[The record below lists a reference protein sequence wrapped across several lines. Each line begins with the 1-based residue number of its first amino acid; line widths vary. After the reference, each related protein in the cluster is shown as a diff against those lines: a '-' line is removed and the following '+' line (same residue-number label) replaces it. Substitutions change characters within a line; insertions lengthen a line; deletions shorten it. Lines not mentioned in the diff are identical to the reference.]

1 MNKVLLLKFGE
12 LFLKGR
18 NRREFLKLLR
28 YNIEQKL
35 KGLTYKLSE
44 TQGRLVVSNFSADIE
59 DELISRLQKVFGLIG
74 VASAVEIDTVIL
86 KNMLADLM
94 LKIIKLSKLRQ
105 KELTKLFL

>member
-74 VASAVEIDTVIL
+74 VASAVEIDTVMENIE
-86 KNMLADLM
+86 KYVGGFDVENYKTF
-94 LKIIKLSKLRQ
+94 KI
-105 KELTKLFL
+105 

>member
-12 LFLKGR
+12 LFLIGR

-59 DELISRLQKVFGLIG
+59 DELISRLQKVFGWCCFC
-74 VASAVEIDTVIL
+74 S
-86 KNMLADLM
+86 
-94 LKIIKLSKLRQ
+94 
-105 KELTKLFL
+105 